1 MKAFALSLGFA
12 LSVFAAEVPR
22 QSPEFVL
29 NYPGGKQD
37 LLSKQRG
44 KVVLVEFLFTT
55 CPHCQ
60 HTAAIFT
67 KLQAEYGPRG
77 FQALGVAFNDM
88 AQMLVPDFIRDY
100 GAKFPVGFAGR
111 DQVMTYLS
119 LSPMERFVVPQVVL
133 IDKKGV
139 IRAQSPP
146 LGDPKM
152 QEEASLR
159 VQIEALLKE
168 GAGAPA
174 TSSAAKAATSSVAK
188 KK

>member
-1 MKAFALSLGFA
+1 MKAFALSLGLA
-12 LSVFAAEVPR
+12 LSVVAAEVPR

-37 LLSKQRG
+37 LLSKHRG

-60 HTAAIFT
+60 HTAGVFS
-67 KLQAEYGPRG
+67 KLQTDYGTKG

-100 GAKFPVGFAGR
+100 GAKFPVASAGR

-146 LGDPKM
+146 LGDAKL

-159 VQIEALLKE
+159 TQIEALLKE
-168 GAGAPA
+168 GGA
-174 TSSAAKAATSSVAK
+174 SSAAKGATSSVAK

>member
-1 MKAFALSLGFA
+1 MKAFALSLGLA

-37 LLSKQRG
+37 LLSKHRG

-60 HTAAIFT
+60 HTAGIFS
-67 KLQAEYGPRG
+67 KLQNDYGSKG

-100 GAKFPVGFAGR
+100 GAKFPVAAAGR
-111 DQVMTYLS
+111 EQVMTYLS
-119 LSPMERFVVPQVVL
+119 LSAMERFVVPQIVL
-133 IDKKGV
+133 IDKKGQ
-139 IRAQSPP
+139 IRVQSPP
-146 LGDPKM
+146 LGDPKL
-152 QEEASLR
+152 QDEAYLR
-159 VQIEALLKE
+159 TQIEALLKE
-168 GAGAPA
+168 GAAPAA
-174 TSSAAKAATSSVAK
+174 TSSAAKPATSSVAK

>member
-1 MKAFALSLGFA
+1 MKALALSLGLA

-60 HTAAIFT
+60 HTAGIFS
-67 KLQAEYGPRG
+67 KLQADYGSKG
-77 FQALGVAFNDM
+77 FQAIGVAFNDM

-100 GAKFPVGFAGR
+100 GAKFPVASAGR
-111 DQVMTYLS
+111 EQVMSYLS
-119 LSPMERFVVPQVVL
+119 LSAMERFVVPQIVL

-146 LGDPKM
+146 LGDPKL
-152 QEEASLR
+152 QDEANLR
-159 VQIEALLKE
+159 TQIEALLKE
-168 GAGAPA
+168 GAAPT
-174 TSSAAKAATSSVAK
+174 TSSAAKPAATVAK